1 MTTTSRS
8 EASFSQLLLSWIA
21 WRMSRTMAALKPA
34 HRANDIAAAA
44 AASNN
49 PSGA

>member
-8 EASFSQLLLSWIA
+8 EASFSQLLLSWITY
-21 WRMSRTMAALKPA
+21 RVSQMAAIKPS
-34 HRANDIAAAA
+34 HRASEIAAAA

>member
-8 EASFSQLLLSWIA
+8 EASFSRLLLSWVSYRVSLA
-21 WRMSRTMAALKPA
+21 MASIRPV
-34 HRANDIAAAA
+34 HRAGEIAAVA

-49 PSGA
+49 PAGA